1 MNFIFDSCFFG
12 TNNIYIQNNNTF
24 ILPERIPF
32 NDVTEKMKS
41 FFNTKKNQSFN
52 SFSMNFN
59 DIPKEGNDFQFL
71 KKKSH
76 GDIMTN
82 FKENEENIDP
92 QESSNKSSKYL
103 NNINKR
109 RFNNINNENY
119 SLNNLDEDNDENDNK
134 ENIELMNNNSLQNKN
149 DVINISQILNDTIK
163 EKKENEK
170 FERERKKANKIRQ
183 MKMTIKNRK
192 NMNDYIN
199 KKNEE
204 KNKENMRDNG
214 CFNSMRLFE
223 DTKKEKEINMM
234 NID

>member
-41 FFNTKKNQSFN
+41 FFNIKKNQSFN

-76 GDIMTN
+76 GDIITN
-82 FKENEENIDP
+82 FKENEENLEP

-103 NNINKR
+103 NIINKR
-109 RFNNINNENY
+109 RINNINNINY

-134 ENIELMNNNSLQNKN
+134 ENIELMNNDSSKNKN
-149 DVINISQILNDTIK
+149 DMIDMNQIVNDTIK
-163 EKKENEK
+163 EKKENDK

-204 KNKENMRDNG
+204 KNKENICDNG
-214 CFNSMRLFE
+214 CFNSMGLFE